1 MIGDDYMIV
10 PRYDHFDVLIDGEFY
25 CSADTM
31 QEAMEDVDQYYKDHP
46 ISNE

>member
-1 MIGDDYMIV
+1 MLGDYYMIF

-31 QEAMEDVDQYYKDHP
+31 QEAMEELDQYYKDHP